1 MASFD
6 VKSLFTSTPFI
17 ETNGLCAENLYY
29 RNETHIDG
37 LWKVSFRRLLEMT
50 MLEYFLYFIKNIT
63 NNVMLLQWVSHWDP
77 HLLMSLCAILRKLS
91 NLVQTCRVQKIRE
104 RHIFTFRSTDH
115 EEIFKSIL
123 TINTKALAL
132 YIWY

>member
-1 MASFD
+1 MACFN
-6 VKSLFTSTPFI
+6 VKSLFTSTPFT
-17 ETNGLCAENLYY
+17 ETNGLCAENLY

-63 NNVMLLQWVSHWDP
+63 NNVMMLQWVPHWDP

-104 RHIFTFRSTDH
+104 RQIFTFRSTDH
-115 EEIFKSIL
+115 EEIFKSIF